1 MSVLTR
7 DAILREIREG
17 NIVIT
22 PFTEDQAGPGSV
34 DLHLGNEFRL
44 FKKLHNIYHV
54 DNNADF
60 NQITELV
67 TVDDCFVLMPQ
78 ETVLAITVERIK
90 LPPYLCGWLEGRS
103 RFARLGL
110 MVHITAGFMQPGIDN
125 RQVLEISNVSSVPLA
140 IHPGTRI
147 CQFIFMRT
155 EGEATYK
162 GMFASQDRP

>member
-1 MSVLTR
+1 MSVLTH
-7 DAILREIREG
+7 DVIMREIREG

-22 PFTEDQAGPGSV
+22 PFNEDQVGPGSV

-44 FKKLHNIYHV
+44 FKKLHQIYHV

-67 TVDDCFVLMPQ
+67 TVDDMFVLMPQ
-78 ETVLAITVERIK
+78 ETVLGITVERIK

-140 IHPGTRI
+140 LHPGTRF
-147 CQFIFMRT
+147 CQFVFMRT
-155 EGEATYK
+155 EGQATYA
-162 GMFASQDRP
+162 GVFARQDRP